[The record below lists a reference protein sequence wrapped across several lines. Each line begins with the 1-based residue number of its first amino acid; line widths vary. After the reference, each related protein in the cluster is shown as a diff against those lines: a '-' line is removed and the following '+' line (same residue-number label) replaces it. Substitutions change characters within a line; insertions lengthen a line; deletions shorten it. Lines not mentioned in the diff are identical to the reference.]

1 MLLCKQC
8 LQVLR
13 NKGEN
18 ISCDNTIFLCYDES
32 EEMGKTCDWCEEIDD
47 LYSCSIDNNIFE
59 SYNKIRE
66 LKKMEKVKT
75 MSVWVVWRGCYT
87 DRSIGKI
94 FSDVKKAEDYANE
107 LGRNG
112 SAIGEDVYIE
122 EWSVE

>member
-8 LQVLR
+8 LQALR

-18 ISCDNTIFLCYDES
+18 ISCNNTIFLYYDES

-47 LYSCSIDNNIFE
+47 LYSCSIDNDVFE
-59 SYNKIRE
+59 SYNRIRE
-66 LKKMEKVKT
+66 LKKMEEVKT

-107 LGRNG
+107 LERNR
-112 SAIGEDVYIE
+112 SAIGEDIYIE

>member
-1 MLLCKQC
+1 MTIKEF
-8 LQVLR
+8 VE
-13 NKGEN
+13 KYKVDIN
-18 ISCDNTIFLCYDES
+18 IE
-32 EEMGKTCDWCEEIDD
+32 
-47 LYSCSIDNNIFE
+47 
-59 SYNKIRE
+59 
-66 LKKMEKVKT
+66 VKT